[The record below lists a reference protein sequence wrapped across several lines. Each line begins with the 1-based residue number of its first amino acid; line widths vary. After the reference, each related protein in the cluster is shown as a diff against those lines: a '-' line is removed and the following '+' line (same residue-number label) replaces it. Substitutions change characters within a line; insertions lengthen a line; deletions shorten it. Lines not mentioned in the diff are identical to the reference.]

1 MAEVSMASDSDDE
14 LALEVLSGFV
24 KTVYDTVKDETVS
37 SNDSVAKPATP
48 VKSEK
53 VKERDPFQQL
63 LFRAAQELNIENTV
77 VEQDK
82 PRSGSDAPGQERLV
96 IPLDSDIAEQCHT
109 VWQKPA
115 SVMTVDWGMQRKYR
129 GRGDGNILT
138 IAHPPA
144 DSVVVFAASGG
155 RTTKAENFPIPGKEA
170 KSLDAI
176 GKRIYQAGGL
186 GLKEANAAAIINRYH
201 QYLWSQLSE
210 IVEAVPEEEKAK
222 VLEVQKE
229 GLAVVSS
236 STQAAHDQADVSART
251 MATGILKRRR
261 VWFGISGIPPQVE
274 NKVLDLPFDGSNLF
288 HSSTEDVIERSKKEP
303 PKSNV
308 TRRVNFLRRQNK
320 VIRRKATQP
329 KV

>member
-1 MAEVSMASDSDDE
+1 MAEVSVASESDDE

-24 KTVYDTVKDETVS
+24 KTVYETVKEEGVLS
-37 SNDSVAKPATP
+37 SNDSPTKPATQ

-53 VKERDPFQQL
+53 VKKLDPFQQM
-63 LFRAAQELNIENTV
+63 LFQAANALNIENTV
-77 VEQDK
+77 VEEDKQRGVAESSGQD
-82 PRSGSDAPGQERLV
+82 RLL
-96 IPLDSDIAEQCHT
+96 IPLDSEIAEQCHK

-155 RTTKAENFPIPGKEA
+155 RTTKAENFPIPGKEP
-170 KSLDAI
+170 KSMDAI

-186 GLKEANAAAIINRYH
+186 GLKEANTSIITNRYH
-201 QYLWSQLSE
+201 QHLWSQLSE
-210 IVEAVPEEEKAK
+210 IVEAVPEVAKAK

-229 GLAVVSS
+229 GMALASLS
-236 STQAAHDQADVSART
+236 IQAAHDQADVSART

-261 VWFGISGIPPQVE
+261 VWFGISGIPPQAE
-274 NKVLDLPFDGSNLF
+274 NKVLDLPFDGSNVF
-288 HSSTEDVIERSKKEP
+288 HSSTEEVIERAKKEP
-303 PKSNV
+303 SKSNV
-308 TRRVNFLRRQNK
+308 TRRVNFLRHQK